1 MNNETRKNYVNT
13 DANYP
18 DYIERRFEI
27 LIPAGQ
33 KPERLDIF
41 LASAIANAT
50 RTKAQAAIEAGN
62 VTVNGA
68 QVKPSRKIQ
77 PGDVI
82 ICTLMKP
89 PPLELIPENI
99 PLDVTFE
106 DDFLLVVNK
115 PAGMVTHPGFGNRY
129 GTLVN
134 ALLYHFGKREPIP
147 LTLPDDEDENEN
159 EDSDADDD
167 ISLTSDAV
175 RPGIVHRLDKNT
187 SGLLVVA
194 KSPEIHAKLA
204 VQFRNHTVRREYTA
218 IVWGRVKQNEG
229 TISTNI
235 GRSPR
240 NRKMFAVVERGGKH
254 AITHYTVLER
264 YGNFTVMRFR
274 LETGR
279 THQIRVHSTW
289 LGHPL
294 LGDDL
299 YGGNVIAYSGI
310 RSSEEKSSALYC
322 LELMPRQALHART
335 LGFQHPVT
343 QQDLFFEQEL
353 PADFMAT
360 MAFLRVHHDE

>member
-1 MNNETRKNYVNT
+1 MLPQTTVI
-13 DANYP
+13 DDINYP
-18 DYIERRFEI
+18 DLIERRFEI

-62 VTVNGA
+62 VTLNGA

-77 PGDVI
+77 PGDLI

-99 PLDVTFE
+99 PLDVAFE

-147 LTLPDDEDENEN
+147 LTLTNDDDDAENDDTDDE
-159 EDSDADDD
+159 
-167 ISLTSDAV
+167 ISLLSDAV

-194 KSPEIHAKLA
+194 KSPDIHAKLA
-204 VQFRNHTVRREYTA
+204 VQFRAHSVRREYTA
-218 IVWGRVKQNEG
+218 IAWGRVKQNED

-240 NRKMFAVVERGGKH
+240 NRKMYAVVERGGKH
-254 AITHYTVLER
+254 AVTHYAVLER
-264 YGNFTVMRFR
+264 YGNVTVMKFR

-279 THQIRVHSTW
+279 THQIRVHAAW

-294 LGDDL
+294 LGDEL

-310 RSSEEKSSALYC
+310 RSSEEKSAALRC

-335 LGFQHPVT
+335 LGFRHPVT
-343 QQDLFFEQEL
+343 KQDLFFEQEV
-353 PADFMAT
+353 PTDFAAT
-360 MAFLRVHHDE
+360 LQFLRANHLE